1 MSIVTFTPSEPDIA
15 AQPYEPIEVNITT
28 ELLELFEKSL
38 AERKARVASRNV
50 ALIPNGANVI
60 RLCPGC
66 CKNAK

>member
-1 MSIVTFTPSEPDIA
+1 MSIVTVTTSEPDIA
-15 AQPYEPIEVNITT
+15 AQTDEPGNVNITT

-38 AERKARVASRNV
+38 AEKAKLANV

-60 RLCPGC
+60 RLCPGR